1 MTRRAAA
8 LFFALV
14 ILAQAD
20 TVVLR
25 NGTTVKGVWMG
36 ADSDK
41 INLLVGGQVKPFARA
56 DVSTV
61 TFGDEPATASA
72 PETPKQAEPDE
83 TNVVYWQDE
92 AGKLLPLEERGGKPA
107 GLLRGPEEEWK
118 IKGAKSTV
126 RLKSG
131 QKMVFV
137 MKLEKPKENEAKRL
151 LFLEL
156 ESDTKKDSRYAPLYG
171 HFPFDVT
178 KMGDVVY
185 LTPKKNFSPG
195 EYAFERGLEFFCFGV
210 DDATGNSTH

>member
-1 MTRRAAA
+1 MTWRIAA
-8 LFFALV
+8 LFFALLT
-14 ILAQAD
+14 LAQAD

-41 INLLVGGQVKPFARA
+41 ISLLVDGQVKPYARA

-107 GLLRGPEEEWK
+107 WLLRGPEEAWK

-126 RLKSG
+126 RFKSG

-137 MKLEKPKENEAKRL
+137 VKLEKPKENEARRL

-156 ESDTKKDSRYAPLYG
+156 ESDNKKDSRYAPSYG
-171 HFPFDVT
+171 HFPFDLT
-178 KMGDVVY
+178 KMGDVVRF
-185 LTPKKNFSPG
+185 TPKKSLSPG
-195 EYAFERGLEFFCFGV
+195 EYAFQRGFEFFCFGV
-210 DDATGNSTH
+210 DEPPGGATR